1 MRFWRPSSGTFANLR
16 EYGAPEKP
24 PAPLEM
30 HFWLAI
36 GAQICLDERMNIF
49 ERSVGGR
56 TYRIASQSLWDSAR
70 QRPFSRQAVLG
81 TADPPPVADLGL
93 TRTVG
98 TRRVGDVGAL
108 VWVAGQLDLIKLID
122 QACDLSVSSDGPTV
136 GEMVLAVAIQRAC
149 VPGAKRHLAAF
160 LESCLPRVS
169 CLPASAFTG
178 QAFHRLAAQV
188 TDEQLEKV
196 QIEIA
201 RAAVRHFKLSAD
213 VLAFDTTNFDTHI
226 ATTTDGELAR
236 RGHAKSKRK
245 DLRVVGLAALV
256 SETGHVPLLHRT
268 YPGNGSDQAV
278 LGECLEALGKLHEA
292 LDETE
297 QLTRAP
303 GRTLVRDGGSW
314 SEQLELDLDVE
325 GYYTLLSL
333 PLSHTASQL
342 ALEYAARRG
351 TMKRLGGKLGDVRAA
366 RLRIPVG
373 DAALDRTLVVVESQE
388 LLRGQK
394 RGIAAAL
401 RKAKE
406 ELRKLERQAARGRI
420 KAEALEDRVR
430 KALKREHLS
439 DFVLATVK
447 NERGKLSLDW
457 RVDAARRRVLER
469 TRLGRRVLCTDH
481 HLWSDGR
488 IVHAFRGQWNVE
500 ELFRRA
506 KKGGIAPWGPSHQW
520 ADNSLRLHTF
530 ATVIG
535 LTLVSL
541 AQLTLGNRKS
551 AQGTMKALA
560 EVKATLVRVQT
571 KERGRRATITLAPDL
586 TAEQRRAVKAFELER
601 WLPTLLS
608 SRMKSAPSAD
618 K

>member
-1 MRFWRPSSGTFANLR
+1 MNL
-16 EYGAPEKP
+16 
-24 PAPLEM
+24 
-30 HFWLAI
+30 
-36 GAQICLDERMNIF
+36 F
-49 ERSVGGR
+49 ERVVGGR
-56 TYRIASQSLWDSAR
+56 KYRIASQSLWDSAR
-70 QRPFSRQAVLG
+70 QRPFSRQVVLG
-81 TADPPPVADLGL
+81 PADPPPVADLGL

-98 TRRVGDVGAL
+98 TQRVGDVGAL

-122 QACDLSVSSDGPTV
+122 EACDLRVPADGPTV
-136 GEMVLAVAIQRAC
+136 GEMVLAVAVQRAC
-149 VPGAKRHLAAF
+149 APAAKRHLAAF

-169 CLPASAFTG
+169 CLPAAAFSG
-178 QAFHRLAAQV
+178 QAFHRLAAQA
-188 TDEQLEKV
+188 TYEQLEKA

-201 RAAVRHFKLSAD
+201 RAAVRRFELSAD

-226 ATTTDGELAR
+226 ATTTPGELAR

-268 YPGNGSDQAV
+268 YPGNGSDQTV

-292 LDETE
+292 LDEAE
-297 QLTRAP
+297 PRSRAP

-314 SEQLELDLDVE
+314 GEQLELDLDVE

-333 PLSHTASQL
+333 PLSHSASQL

-351 TMKRLGGKLGDVRAA
+351 AMKRLGGKLGEVRAA
-366 RLRIPVG
+366 RLRTTVG

-401 RKAKE
+401 HKAKE
-406 ELRKLERQAARGRI
+406 ELRKLGRQAANGRI
-420 KAEALEDRVR
+420 QAEVLEDRVR

-439 DFVLATVK
+439 DFVIATVK
-447 NERGKLSLDW
+447 KEGGKLSLDW
-457 RVDAARRRVLER
+457 HVDAARRRLLER
-469 TRLGRRVLCTDH
+469 TRLGRRVLCTDR
-481 HLWSDGR
+481 HLWSTGR

-541 AQLTLGNRKS
+541 ARLTLGNRKS
-551 AQGTMKALA
+551 VQGTMKALA
-560 EVKATLVRVQT
+560 EVKATLVRVRR
-571 KERGRRATITLAPDL
+571 KERGRRATVILAPDL
-586 TAEQRRAVKAFELER
+586 TAEQRKAVKAFDLNR
-601 WLPTLLS
+601 WLPSILS
-608 SRMKSAPSAD
+608 SRLKSAPDAD
-618 K
+618 KQPAAREKGASGLRKSR